1 MSKSEDSLDRWD
13 RLVNA
18 KWKALDLKLPSE
30 QEALTGAKRL
40 YRHIMGRPFKGK
52 VRIVT
57 GNRYSWIENLRRSD
71 ESKYEM
77 VINRMR
83 TRSVP
88 GGWVAEHNAG
98 WPEIVH
104 GLSHACHRAKNP
116 SARPHD
122 SQQLRIEAGMT
133 DYAISHGFHLG
144 KLKTKAKAKVPV
156 DRVKQ
161 RYEAM
166 LKRRVT
172 WESKHK
178 RAANALKKVQRE
190 INQYE
195 RRHKEKLIAS

>member
-1 MSKSEDSLDRWD
+1 MSNSEDRWD
-13 RLVNA
+13 RLVND
-18 KWKALDLKLPSE
+18 KWKALDGLKPPSE
-30 QEALTGAKRL
+30 QEAITGAKRL
-40 YRHIMGRPFKGK
+40 YRHIMGRPFEGETIKT
-52 VRIVT
+52 VT
-57 GNRYSWIENLRRSD
+57 GNRHTWIMGLRRSR
-71 ESKYEM
+71 SRQRM
-77 VINRMR
+77 VINCN
-83 TRSVP
+83 RS
-88 GGWVAEHNAG
+88 HDSDAG
-98 WPEIVH
+98 WQEIVH

>member
-1 MSKSEDSLDRWD
+1 MSKSDDRWD
-13 RLVNA
+13 RLVNDR
-18 KWKALDLKLPSE
+18 WKALDGLKPPSE
-30 QEALTGAKRL
+30 QEAIAGAKRL
-40 YRHIMGRPFKGK
+40 YRHIIGRPFEGK

-57 GNRYSWIENLRRSD
+57 GNRYSWIKNLHKSD

-104 GLSHACHRAKNP
+104 GLSHACHFVKNP

-122 SQQLRIEAGMT
+122 SQELRIEAGMT

-156 DRVKQ
+156 DRVEQ

-195 RRHKEKLIAS
+195 RRHKEKLLAS